1 MATHLTNIPH
11 PIIPNLNQHPFDKK
25 VKAKLVNQQQK
36 LSQFADNIKQKKQFD
51 LIGSKIPVR
60 IPTLRHAYS
69 EPSNI
74 HQKNAL
80 GVSTLNRSRSEPND
94 LHRTYPASDKKDGLS
109 RTQPN
114 YQASQPRSTQYIQQA
129 KDDKKAAYQSLP
141 SVAKNFLN
149 EKLSH
154 KILVTFKKGLD
165 GKEIKKFM
173 VAYEEFKQGVS
184 DKEKDKCQQ
193 IKLNGFIPKNRFQLT
208 KTVWVEL
215 DKFKSIQ
222 TQEEITKIVA
232 NTKWSH
238 LNR

>member
-1 MATHLTNIPH
+1 MANDLTNIPH
-11 PIIPNLNQHPFDKK
+11 PTIFNLNQYSFNKK
-25 VKAKLVNQQQK
+25 VKAKLVNQQQE
-36 LSQFADNIKQKKQFD
+36 LSQFADNIKHKKQID

-69 EPSNI
+69 ETSNI

-80 GVSTLNRSRSEPND
+80 GVSTLNRSRSEPHN
-94 LHRTYPASDKKDGLS
+94 LNHSHQTPAKKDGLS

-114 YQASQPRSTQYIQQA
+114 YQASQPRSAQYIQQA

-184 DKEKDKCQQ
+184 DKEKEKYQQ
-193 IKLNGFIPKNRFQLT
+193 IKLNGFIPENRFQLT

-215 DKFKSIQ
+215 DKLKSIQ

>member
-114 YQASQPRSTQYIQQA
+114 YQASQEAHNIFNKQKMT
-129 KDDKKAAYQSLP
+129 KKRHINHYLVSL
-141 SVAKNFLN
+141 
-149 EKLSH
+149 
-154 KILVTFKKGLD
+154 KIF
-165 GKEIKKFM
+165 
-173 VAYEEFKQGVS
+173 
-184 DKEKDKCQQ
+184 
-193 IKLNGFIPKNRFQLT
+193 LT
-208 KTVWVEL
+208 KSSVI
-215 DKFKSIQ
+215 KF
-222 TQEEITKIVA
+222 
-232 NTKWSH
+232 WS
-238 LNR
+238 LSKKD